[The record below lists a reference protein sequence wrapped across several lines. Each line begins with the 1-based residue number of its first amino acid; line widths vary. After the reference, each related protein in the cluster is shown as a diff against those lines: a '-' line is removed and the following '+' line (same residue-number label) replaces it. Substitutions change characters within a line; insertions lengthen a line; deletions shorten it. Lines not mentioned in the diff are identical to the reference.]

1 MAHDSDVAR
10 VAAALKS
17 PGIRYRNFGN
27 DPVRAAVT
35 QLGNAA
41 RSVPLLGVVRDD
53 DAGMATSREDPD
65 LLAETHPAAES
76 ASHAVP
82 GMLGMVAPEPVPAMP
97 EAVGTRPAPP
107 AAAAAPDTPAGHSP
121 FGVATAC
128 PEPSFGLAPAA
139 FPEFAAPGLGLA
151 PAGRKAGSYR
161 LLEALGMP
169 GEPPHTP
176 PAMGPR
182 PATPPE
188 PPPRGTTGTMQSL
201 GRAVAGA
208 QLPAAQPL
216 AETPAAAAEVAG
228 LPTCPGLL
236 PAAMVTLPLAEV
248 LRLIATGVSA
258 ASSPFA
264 ALRVSGGAINSR

>member
-35 QLGNAA
+35 QLGNAVG
-41 RSVPLLGVVRDD
+41 SVPLLGVVRDD
-53 DAGMATSREDPD
+53 EAGTRMSREDSAVPP
-65 LLAETHPAAES
+65 ETHPAAES

-82 GMLGMVAPEPVPAMP
+82 VMVEMAAPEPVPAMP
-97 EAVGTRPAPP
+97 ESVGTRPAPP
-107 AAAAAPDTPAGHSP
+107 AAAASDTPAGHSP
-121 FGVATAC
+121 FGVATAY

-139 FPEFAAPGLGLA
+139 FPEFAAPSLGPA

-169 GEPPHTP
+169 GEPPHAPP
-176 PAMGPR
+176 PAGPR
-182 PATPPE
+182 PASMPE
-188 PPPRGTTGTMQSL
+188 PPPRATTGPMQGL
-201 GRAVAGA
+201 GRALAGA
-208 QLPAAQPL
+208 QLPAAQPV
-216 AETPAAAAEVAG
+216 AEPPAAAADVAG
-228 LPTCPGLL
+228 LPTFPGLL
-236 PAAMVTLPLAEV
+236 PAAMVTFPLAEV

>member
-17 PGIRYRNFGN
+17 PGIRYRNFGI

-35 QLGNAA
+35 QLGNAV
-41 RSVPLLGVVRDD
+41 RSVPLLGVVRDEE
-53 DAGMATSREDPD
+53 AGTATSREDPAV
-65 LLAETHPAAES
+65 LPETHPAAEA

-82 GMLGMVAPEPVPAMP
+82 GMLGMAAPEPVPAMP

-107 AAAAAPDTPAGHSP
+107 AAAAADTPAGHSP
-121 FGVATAC
+121 FGAATAC
-128 PEPSFGLAPAA
+128 PEPSFGPAPAA
-139 FPEFAAPGLGLA
+139 FPEFAAPGYGLA

-169 GEPPHTP
+169 GEPPHAPSPAGPP
-176 PAMGPR
+176 PATM
-182 PATPPE
+182 PE

-208 QLPAAQPL
+208 QLPAAQPV
-216 AETPAAAAEVAG
+216 AEPPAAAMEVAG
-228 LPTCPGLL
+228 LPTFPGLL